1 MEVTDA
7 TTSDTVM
14 VRVWV
19 DVDVKVVVEVTDC
32 AHTHATKRESNNAVR
47 PWNCIVYVVVWKKF
61 SSKDF

>member
-1 MEVTDA
+1 MTDA
-7 TTSDTVM
+7 MTSDTVM

-47 PWNCIVYVVVWKKF
+47 PWNCIVNVVVGERF
-61 SSKDF
+61 LSIDF

>member
-1 MEVTDA
+1 MTDA
-7 TTSDTVM
+7 MTSDTVM

-47 PWNCIVYVVVWKKF
+47 PWNCIVNVVVAERF
-61 SSKDF
+61 LSIDF